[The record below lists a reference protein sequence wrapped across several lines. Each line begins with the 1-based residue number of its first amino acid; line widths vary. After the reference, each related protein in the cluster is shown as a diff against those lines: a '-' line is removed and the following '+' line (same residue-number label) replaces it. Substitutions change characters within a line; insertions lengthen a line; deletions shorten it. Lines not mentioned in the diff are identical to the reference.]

1 MKIYTKSGDKGRTS
15 LASGKRVSKSDLR
28 LEAYGTA
35 DELNSFIGLLR
46 SALCKCDIEC
56 NPMIDKQLGRVQNRL
71 FDLGAIL
78 AGAEMSFPQEAV
90 SVLENWIDEM
100 QTNLP
105 ELRAFILPGGSEV
118 TSICHVCRC
127 VCRRLERSMVLWCED
142 SGESLEETVWQ
153 YVNRLSDY
161 CFVLARFLTKKLEID
176 ELIWEK

>member
-56 NPMIDKQLGRVQNRL
+56 NPKIDKQLACVQNRL

-78 AGAEMSFPQEAV
+78 AGAEISFPQEAV
-90 SVLENWIDEM
+90 SLLENWIDEM

-127 VCRRLERSMVLWCED
+127 VCRRLERSMVLWCEE
-142 SGESLEETVWQ
+142 SGESVEETVWQ

-161 CFVLARFLTKKLEID
+161 CFVLARFLTKKLEIN
-176 ELIWEK
+176 ELIWKK